1 MFVQKMFLDSSS
13 FLLDLN
19 GPISYYIHYLFAK
32 VSKVTYVKLFHVLF
46 VFIWVGNLLALTRL
60 MGYHV
65 KLEQSAQMSMA
76 PIYKRMYYF
85 IGLPSM
91 ILAIT
96 LGIVLLANTDPDKI
110 TTWIILMTLFAAP
123 LIALDLITGFFIT
136 ELNQKPDSSRGIKY
150 KILHGMT
157 GLCLIAL
164 LGSIYL
170 LKP

>member
-1 MFVQKMFLDSSS
+1 MFLDSSS

-19 GPISYYIHYLFAK
+19 GPISYYIRYLFAK

-60 MGYHV
+60 MGYQV
-65 KLEQSAQMSMA
+65 KLDPNAQMSMA

-91 ILAIT
+91 ILAVS
-96 LGIVLLANTDPDKI
+96 LGVVLLARIDPDKI
-110 TTWIILMTLFAAP
+110 PAWVVLMTLFSAP
-123 LIALDLITGFFIT
+123 LIACDLITGFYIT
-136 ELNQKPDSSRGIKY
+136 ELNQKPETGRGIKY

-157 GLCLIAL
+157 GLCLIAIL
-164 LGSIYL
+164 ASIYL